1 MVEPTVQPPAAVS
14 GEADPAE
21 SQVAGAQEVEER
33 DTPLVEAEIL
43 VEDVSI
49 DGMCGVY

>member
-1 MVEPTVQPPAAVS
+1 MSERPSLPPVPASAQPATEAA
-14 GEADPAE
+14 D
-21 SQVAGAQEVEER
+21 VA
-33 DTPLVEAEIL
+33 EAEIL